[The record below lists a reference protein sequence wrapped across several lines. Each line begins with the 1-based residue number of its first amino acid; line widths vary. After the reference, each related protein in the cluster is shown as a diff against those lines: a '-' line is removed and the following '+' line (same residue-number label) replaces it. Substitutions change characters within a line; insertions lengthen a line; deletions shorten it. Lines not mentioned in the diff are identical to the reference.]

1 MNKQNINRLKKY
13 LALISM
19 FFSFLIWWHIIYVYL
34 YHDSKESPV
43 EWWSISEWI
52 IWEFPHLNPLL
63 SSNDYNKNIN
73 YLLYRSLLK
82 YDFEKNEIVWDLANC
97 NIKNLIYIEC
107 YLKENLKWSNWENI
121 TTQDV
126 IATYNILKNSDI
138 NNSLW
143 NFLKETIIEQRNWII
158 TFSNKIKDVSFLQIF
173 FQPIVPKNVLD
184 NIWNKELYWKFNP
197 IDWVYSWP
205 YKVDTISYDDSLGVQ
220 KLILVKNE
228 FYKESNVLISK
239 YILKIFKDE
248 AHFLKLK
255 DSVNIFYDKTKIIWD
270 TIPRL
275 NKTWYFL
282 NQYISL
288 FINEEKIKDISLR
301 NFILWKIDNSNI
313 VKNLWNSYKE
323 VSNAFLIEWLNQNNE
338 IKNLNL
344 ENIIKENWF
353 YKKDYLTSI
362 LVSKENK
369 EEKLPQKINH
379 DLVYISSPITKKYSF
394 LNSDNILLE
403 WNIKNKNPEE
413 IYINDYKLS
422 SYKPWDTKFYY
433 RLRVDYKN
441 ITPGENNYK
450 IEFVIWWKKE
460 IIEEFSIIYSS
471 DKEKL
476 ENLEKNY
483 FQTWSIEKT
492 PEIDDISEEKLKQ
505 ISSLDNRYYY
515 NLNLEKFVL
524 RLYYI
529 DSKNELTQVANLIK
543 NSLESYWILLET
555 IPISINDLNEKIKT
569 WEKDYDLLL
578 VWLDLWYFDYNIY
591 PYFHSSQAK
600 EWFNFSNIKNLN
612 LDILLEELKSN
623 VLSKEKRIELQKKVV
638 EILNDKQIFKTLYKK
653 ENIALIDKNIKWF
666 SLNQNISWDLAIID
680 AINKSYV
687 TSEKEIIFWNKSL
700 FDFFRFLKKVFSNEW

>member
-13 LALISM
+13 LVLISM

-34 YHDSKESPV
+34 YYDSKEYPV

-63 SSNDYNKNIN
+63 NSNDYNKNIN

-97 NIKNLIYIEC
+97 DIKNLIYIEC

-143 NFLKETIIEQRNWII
+143 NFLKETIIEERNWII

-275 NKTWYFL
+275 NKIWYFL

-288 FINEEKIKDISLR
+288 FINEEKIKDINLR

-323 VSNAFLIEWLNQNNE
+323 VSNAFLIEWLSQNNE
-338 IKNLNL
+338 IKNQNL

-353 YKKDYLTSI
+353 YKKDYLIST
-362 LVSKENK
+362 LVNKKNK
-369 EEKLPQKINH
+369 EENLPQKTNY

-403 WNIKNKNPEE
+403 WNVRNKNPEE

-422 SYKPWDTKFYY
+422 GYKPWDTKFYY
-433 RLRVDYKN
+433 RLKVDYKN

-450 IEFVIWWKKE
+450 VEFVIWWKKE
-460 IIEEFSIIYSS
+460 VIEEFSIIYSS

-476 ENLEKNY
+476 KNLEKNY

-492 PEIDDISEEKLKQ
+492 AEIDNISEEKLKQ
-505 ISSLDNRYYY
+505 ISSLDDRYYY

-529 DSKNELTQVANLIK
+529 DNKNELTQVANLIK

-555 IPISINDLNEKIKT
+555 IPISINDLNKKIKT

-578 VWLDLWYFDYNIY
+578 IWLDLWYFDYNIY

-623 VLSKEKRIELQKKVV
+623 ILSKEKRIELQKKVI
-638 EILNDKQIFKTLYKK
+638 EILNDKQVFKTLYKK
-653 ENIALIDKNIKWF
+653 ENIVLIDKNIKWF

-687 TSEKEIIFWNKSL
+687 TSEKEIVFWNKSL
-700 FDFFRFLKKVFSNEW
+700 FDFFRFLKKVFNNES